1 MEHLTTIKTT
11 VTPLN
16 QFLERA
22 YHRSNGGRK
31 GRKEPEGTREDLGEG
46 SNTLFQ
52 VVLATLQKQG
62 GKKLLKL
69 LK

>member
-22 YHRSNGGRK
+22 YHRSNGRK
-31 GRKEPEGTREDLGEG
+31 GRKELEGTREDLGEG

-52 VVLATLQKQG
+52 VVLATLKKQG